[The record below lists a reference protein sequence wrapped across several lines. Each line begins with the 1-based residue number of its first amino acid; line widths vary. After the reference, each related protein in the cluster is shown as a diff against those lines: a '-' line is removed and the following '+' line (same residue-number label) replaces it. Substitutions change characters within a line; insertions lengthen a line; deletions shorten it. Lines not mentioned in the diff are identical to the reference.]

1 MRNRKKQLIIGGIV
15 AAVVIVIVMLII
27 LLTQSNRPNFPTY
40 NLRSGMTQDEAIQ
53 ALEKQGFKRVME
65 DETYEILFAS
75 KDVLGFTPTLEEL
88 VFPGRDEF
96 GLCFYFYGSGTTD
109 LFPEKQVRDMP
120 GTYKKLKEAL
130 IREFGTPEVEGDYL
144 RWQKD
149 AGFSYELDYSNTD
162 FFSFNIIV
170 N

>member
-1 MRNRKKQLIIGGIV
+1 MRNRKKWLIIGGIG
-15 AAVVIVIVMLII
+15 AAVAIVAVVLII
-27 LLTQSNRPNFPTY
+27 LLTQNNKSNFPTY
-40 NLRSGMTQDEAIQ
+40 NLRSGMTRDEAIQ

-75 KDVLGFTPTLEEL
+75 KDMFGFTPTLEEL
-88 VFPGRDEF
+88 LFPGGKAFE
-96 GLCFYFYGSGTTD
+96 LHFYFYAAGKID
-109 LFPEKQVRDMP
+109 DFPEKQIQDMP

-144 RWQKD
+144 RWQQD
-149 AGFSYELDYSNTD
+149 AVFSYELDYSSAD